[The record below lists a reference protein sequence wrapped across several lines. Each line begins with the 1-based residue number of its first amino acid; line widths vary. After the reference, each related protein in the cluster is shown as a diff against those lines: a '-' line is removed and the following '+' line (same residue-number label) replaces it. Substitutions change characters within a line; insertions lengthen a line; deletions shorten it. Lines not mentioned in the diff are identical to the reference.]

1 MPCMRDSEFE
11 SVANA
16 VRDCYGVG
24 ARKNQTRVSGNT
36 CNRKQI
42 SLRSGTNLM
51 APRTARARFIS
62 DFEDRVCCPLISV
75 QVRLR

>member
-1 MPCMRDSEFE
+1 MPCMRDSAFE
-11 SVANA
+11 PNA
-16 VRDCYGVG
+16 VRYCCSVD

-36 CNRKQI
+36 SCNGKQI

-51 APRTARARFIS
+51 APRTARVRFIS